1 MRYKLLQRGLYMQ
14 AQRTEKE
21 KMLAGELY
29 LADAALQAEQV
40 LVQQRVMEYNQSNP
54 ADAELR
60 SSLLA
65 RIVGSVGERVV
76 LRPPFQVD
84 YGSNISI
91 GSRTFINFNAVFLDC
106 NKITIGEDC
115 QIAPGVQFYTATHP
129 LDAKTRKSGLE
140 SAQPITI
147 GNNVWL
153 GGNAIICPG
162 VTIGDNTVVG
172 AGSVVTKNLPA
183 NVLAVGNP
191 AKVIRNLE

>member
-1 MRYKLLQRGLYMQ
+1 MEK
-14 AQRTEKE
+14 AKTEKE

-29 LADAALQAEQV
+29 IADAALQAEQV
-40 LVQQRVMEYNQSNP
+40 LVQQRVLEYNQSNP
-54 ADAELR
+54 ADTEKRTA
-60 SSLLA
+60 LLQD
-65 RIVGSVGERVV
+65 IFDDVGERVTV
-76 LRPPFQVD
+76 RPPFHVD
-84 YGSNISI
+84 YGSNTSI
-91 GSRTFINFNAVFLDC
+91 GARTFINFNAVFLDC

-129 LDAKTRKSGLE
+129 LDAETRKSGLE
-140 SAQPITI
+140 AAHPITI

-172 AGSVVTKNLPA
+172 AGSVVTKSLPP

-191 AKVIRNLE
+191 AKVIRELK

>member
-1 MRYKLLQRGLYMQ
+1 MVE
-14 AQRTEKE
+14 QRTEKE

-29 LADAALQAEQV
+29 MADTALQAAQV
-40 LVQQRVMEYNQSNP
+40 LAQQEVMEYNQSSP

-60 SSLLA
+60 SSLLS
-65 RIVGSVGERVV
+65 RIFGSVGERVV
-76 LRPPFQVD
+76 VRPPIQVD
-84 YGSNISI
+84 YGFNISV

-129 LDAKTRKSGLE
+129 LEAKTRKSGLE
-140 SAQPITI
+140 SAHPITI
-147 GNNVWL
+147 GNNVWI

-162 VTIGDNTVVG
+162 VTIGDNSVVG
-172 AGSVVTKNLPA
+172 AGSVVTKSLPA

-191 AKVIRNLE
+191 ARIIRQLG